1 VVIAIV
7 AVLIAMLLAD
17 VQAAREAARPIQ
29 RTSNR
34 NQRGLALA
42 NYETAVGSCPT
53 AEQWKF
59 VPSVSFDPGAGPLI
73 ALLPYFE
80 RTTLFSAFH
89 FSLAVF
95 KDVHMTIAAF
105 RLTDDGDA
113 HVPPRGRHYFHT
125 WGRVQDWRVSG
136 DEVQQRWGRD

>member
-1 VVIAIV
+1 MVIAIV

-17 VQAAREAARPIQ
+17 VQAARRIQ

-34 NQRGLALA
+34 NQLGLALA
-42 NYETAVGSCPT
+42 NYETAVGSCAT
-53 AEQWKF
+53 AEQCKF
-59 VPSVSFDPGAGPLI
+59 VPSVSFDPGAGPLV

-95 KDVHMTIAAF
+95 NDVHITIAPF
-105 RLTDDGDA
+105 RLTDGGDA
-113 HVPPRGRHYFHT
+113 HVPPPGPTLFSHL
-125 WGRVQDWRVSG
+125 GPGSG
-136 DEVQQRWGRD
+136 LACLRR